1 MTRFTARTLPFMMAA
16 LAVVLTGCGQRS
28 SNDYASAQ
36 QATPEITKAVAT
48 LHPTEGNA
56 VKGQVTFTKVP
67 GGIQV
72 VAVVE
77 GLTPGE
83 HGFHIHQYGDCTAL
97 DAKSA
102 GGHFNPENKPHGA
115 PTDTARHVGDLG
127 NLVADSSGTA
137 HYEWT
142 DTLIS
147 FTGSHSI
154 IGRAVIVHAGA
165 DDLKSQPTGNAGAR
179 VACGVIGIAKGED
192 KQSM

>member
-1 MTRFTARTLPFMMAA
+1 MTRFILKAIPFVLAIAA
-16 LAVVLTGCGQRS
+16 IAITGCTQQS
-28 SNDYASAQ
+28 SGDMASSEPA
-36 QATPEITKAVAT
+36 APTITKAVAVV
-48 LHPTEGNA
+48 HATEGND
-56 VKGQVTFTKVP
+56 VSGLVTFTKTAS
-67 GGIQV
+67 GIQV
-72 VAVVE
+72 VAVVN

-83 HGFHIHQYGDCTAL
+83 HGFHIHEYGDCSAL

-115 PTDTARHVGDLG
+115 PTDSLRHVGDLG
-127 NLVADSSGTA
+127 NLVADSAGTA

-147 FTGSHSI
+147 FSGPHSI

-179 VACGVIGIAKGED
+179 VACGVIGIAKGGE
-192 KQSM
+192 KQTM